1 MPKIKKAAIRKNF
14 LSIVVPVYNQEQT
27 IRKDLAR
34 INQVLAETRF
44 SYEIIAVIDGK
55 AVDHSYREAK
65 KLKFPSLRVIGYQ
78 KNRGKGY
85 AVRFGMARCKGDKI
99 AFIDS
104 GMDIDPNGISMIL
117 EHMEWYN
124 ADIVVGS
131 KRHPVSQ
138 VKYPPLRKVYS
149 WGYQI
154 LVRILFGLKI
164 RDTQAGLKI
173 ARREVLEKVL
183 PRLLVK
189 RFAFD
194 VELLSVANY
203 LGFRRIYEAPIKLDR
218 ERFDFSSTIRFQ
230 TVLEMLTDTAAIF
243 YRLRILRYYRD
254 GNKSK
259 WKFDKDLNFRVNV
272 G

>member
-1 MPKIKKAAIRKNF
+1 MSAPKVAIKKNF
-14 LSIVVPVYNQEQT
+14 LSVVVPIYKQEKT
-27 IRKDLAR
+27 IKKDLTR
-34 INQVLAETRF
+34 IDQVLAKTRF
-44 SYEIIAVIDGK
+44 PYEIIAVIDGK
-55 AVDHSYREAK
+55 TVDHSYQRAK
-65 KLKFPSLRVIGYQ
+65 RLKIPSLKVIGYQ
-78 KNRGKGY
+78 DNRGKGY
-85 AVRFGMARCKGDKI
+85 AVRFGMARCRGDKI

-117 EHMEWYN
+117 EHMEWYG
-124 ADIVVGS
+124 ADIIVGS
-131 KRHPVSQ
+131 KRHPASQ
-138 VKYPPLRKVYS
+138 VEYPLLRKIYS
-149 WGYQI
+149 LGYQF
-154 LVRILFGLKI
+154 LVRLLFGLKI
-164 RDTQAGLKI
+164 RDTQAGLKV

-230 TVLEMLTDTAAIF
+230 TILEMLTDTAAIF

-254 GNKSK
+254 GNRRK
-259 WKFDKDLNFRVNV
+259 WKFDKDLNFRVNI

>member
-1 MPKIKKAAIRKNF
+1 MSASKVTIKKDFI
-14 LSIVVPVYNQEQT
+14 SVVVPVYKQEKT
-27 IRKDLAR
+27 IKKDLTR
-34 INQVLAETRF
+34 INRVLAKTRF
-44 SYEIIAVIDGK
+44 PHEIIAVIDGK
-55 AVDHSYREAK
+55 TIDHSYQQAK
-65 KLKFPSLRVIGYQ
+65 RLKIPSLKVIGYQ
-78 KNRGKGY
+78 DNRGKGY
-85 AVRFGMARCKGDKI
+85 AVRFGMARCRGDKI

-117 EHMEWYN
+117 EHMEWYG
-124 ADIVVGS
+124 ADIIVGS
-131 KRHPVSQ
+131 KRHPASQ
-138 VKYPPLRKVYS
+138 VEYPLLRKIYS
-149 WGYQI
+149 LGYQF

-173 ARREVLEKVL
+173 FKRGVLEKVL

-243 YRLRILRYYRD
+243 YRLRILHYYRD
-254 GNKSK
+254 GNKRK
-259 WKFDKDLNFRVNV
+259 WKFDKDLNFRVNI